1 MVSSALGNL
10 RRHRAIGF
18 DAGRQNIHPHF
29 DLDRELTAL
38 AIPHQFGLYE
48 GDHHSGVPGRITE
61 QMLSFLAAALT
72 D

>member
-1 MVSSALGNL
+1 MPDV
-10 RRHRAIGF
+10 RTF
-18 DAGRQNIHPHF
+18 IHILSYET